1 MEIKKKT
8 KLTALTLLCGNLA
21 CFFAAHFSYLFDAPV
36 FQYIHLYAL
45 KLWEFFYVVLAARI
59 LLLIF
64 SHSRKKFAGA
74 LAVFTLTRAAYYLPF
89 YYEQMVLESGY
100 PSDEAILLSF
110 ISTILVLVFTA
121 IHLSLFFGIGLA
133 VAAVAKM
140 KKAPSDGFYDF
151 CLSDSGAQPTDFSSP
166 AILLTLTVCVCEF
179 LYTLGREVYDTV
191 TFLASSLNSLEVG
204 DLALMILNYVLILA
218 LFIFSH
224 KTVSKLV
231 AK

>member
-1 MEIKKKT
+1 MEIKKKA
-8 KLTALTLLCGNLA
+8 KLTALILLCGNII

-45 KLWEFFYVVLAARI
+45 KLAARM

-89 YYEQMVLESGY
+89 YYEQMVLVSGY

-110 ISTILVLVFTA
+110 IGTILVLVFTA
-121 IHLSLFFGIGLA
+121 VHLSLFFGIGLA
-133 VAAVAKM
+133 VAAVAKR
-140 KKAPSDGFYDF
+140 KKAPSDVFYDF

-166 AILLTLTVCVCEF
+166 AILLTITVSVCEF

-204 DLALMILNYVLILA
+204 DLTLMILNYVLILA